1 MDFTDDVFHR
11 RILKYEKKDEEINN
25 ILLNMRNGY
34 SLFSTGNCK
43 DTTTNCLR
51 IQNYSRSDLVME

>member
-1 MDFTDDVFHR
+1 MDFTDDVFHHT
-11 RILKYEKKDEEINN
+11 ILKYEKKDEEINN

-34 SLFSTGNCK
+34 SLFSDNCK